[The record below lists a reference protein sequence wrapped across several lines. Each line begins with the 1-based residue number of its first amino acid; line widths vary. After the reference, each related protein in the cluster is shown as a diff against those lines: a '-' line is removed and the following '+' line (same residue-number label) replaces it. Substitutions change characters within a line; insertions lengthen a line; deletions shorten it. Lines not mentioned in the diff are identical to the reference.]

1 MENRLFRQICG
12 SDNCFLDLRHS
23 FASDVLMGGVP
34 LAIVG
39 EMLGHRQVSTT
50 KRYAHLA
57 SSVPTARARLFAT
70 VASSVWS

>member
-23 FASDVLMGGVP
+23 FASDALMGGVP

-39 EMLGHRQVSTT
+39 EMLGHRLSFRIDFFDRVTE
-50 KRYAHLA
+50 
-57 SSVPTARARLFAT
+57 
-70 VASSVWS
+70 